1 MVIKMKRV
9 FALFSIAVF
18 VLTAFAC
25 SAPPGPADVTT
36 APSSETVSEEEVRPD
51 VGLPE
56 SDLNG
61 FTVTFIGK
69 APDSGSFGVKD
80 VAVGEENGDAFNDTV
95 YRRNRMI
102 EEKYNC
108 VIEFVPSPDAAVCS
122 YVRKSVIAG
131 DDYYDVIY
139 DGLQPVVVLA
149 QEESLI
155 DLYSLE
161 YFDFSK
167 PWWDQTAC
175 SELSIL
181 GKLYVTYG
189 EHMIGPKSGLYCLF
203 FSKQLAADY
212 NFGDLYQVV
221 RDNKWTMDTFASL
234 AKQGK
239 KDLDGDGKW
248 TIADQYGHVT
258 ETYSGYT
265 FMVAQGYNIASKDEK
280 DMPVLTPVDDSVFA
294 RVDKMK
300 TALADPEITTYV
312 DQPTG
317 ASDMWVDFWQA
328 CFVSGKMLFREGAMH
343 DAPTLRDMDIDF
355 GILPL
360 PKYSEEQ
367 DRYYHT
373 NSVYNAAMMCIP
385 VSASDPDTVSFI
397 VEAMAYES
405 LYMLNPVYYE
415 VVLQG
420 KTFRDT
426 ESEEM
431 LDIIFASKTFDIG
444 AAFNWGGLQGVY
456 TTVCSSAASNF
467 ASSYASVEKKVLVD
481 LEKTIGIFGS

>member
-1 MVIKMKRV
+1 MKKIS
-9 FALFSIAVF
+9 ALFIAAVLA
-18 VLTAFAC
+18 LTAFAC
-25 SAPPGPADVTT
+25 AGPSGPSDDTT
-36 APSSETVSEEEVRPD
+36 APSETAPAEETRPQPA
-51 VGLPE
+51 LPE
-56 SDLNG
+56 SDLDG

-69 APDSGSFGVKD
+69 AADTGAFGVRD
-80 VAVGEENGDAFNDTV
+80 VAVEAEDGDAFNDTV
-95 YRRNRMI
+95 YRRNRII

-108 VIEFVPSPDAAVCS
+108 VIEFVPSPDAAVS
-122 YVRKSVIAG
+122 AHVRPSIIAG
-131 DDYYDVIY
+131 DDYFDVIY
-139 DGLQPVVVLA
+139 DGLHPVVVLA

-161 YFDFSK
+161 YFDFTK
-167 PWWDQTAC
+167 PWWDEAVC
-175 SELSIL
+175 DELSIL
-181 GKLYVTYG
+181 GELYVTYG

-203 FSKQLAADY
+203 F
-212 NFGDLYQVV
+212 
-221 RDNKWTMDTFASL
+221 NKWTMDTFASL
-234 AKQGK
+234 AVQGN

-258 ETYSGYT
+258 ESYSGYT
-265 FMVAQGYNIASKDEK
+265 FMVAQGYNIATKDEN
-280 DMPVLTPVDDSVFA
+280 DMPVLTPIDDSVYA
-294 RVDKMK
+294 RVDKMMMV
-300 TALADPEITTYV
+300 LADPEITTYV
-312 DQPTG
+312 NQPTG
-317 ASDMWVDFWQA
+317 AADIWADFWRD

-343 DAPTLRDMDIDF
+343 DAPTLRDMDTDF
-355 GILPL
+355 GILPM

-456 TTVCSSAASNF
+456 TSICMSASSNF
-467 ASSYASVEKKVLVD
+467 ASRYAAVESNVIAD
-481 LEKTIGIFGS
+481 MEKTVEIFGG

>member
-1 MVIKMKRV
+1 MKKIITLLI
-9 FALFSIAVF
+9 AAVF

-25 SAPPGPADVTT
+25 AGPAGPSDGTTVPSGET
-36 APSSETVSEEEVRPD
+36 APAEETRPQSA
-51 VGLPE
+51 LPE
-56 SDLNG
+56 SDLDG

-69 APDSGSFGVKD
+69 APDSGAFGVKD
-80 VAVGEENGDAFNDTV
+80 VAVEGEDGDAFNDAV
-95 YRRNRMI
+95 YRRNRII

-108 VIEFVPSPDAAVCS
+108 VIEFVPSPNVAVS
-122 YVRKSVIAG
+122 THVRPSIIAG
-131 DDYYDVIY
+131 DDYFDVIY

-161 YFDFSK
+161 YFDFAK
-167 PWWDQTAC
+167 PWWDQAVC
-175 SELSIL
+175 DELSIL
-181 GKLYVTYG
+181 GALYITYG

-212 NFGDLYQVV
+212 NLGDLYQIV

-234 AKQGK
+234 AVQGK

-265 FMVAQGYNIASKDEK
+265 FMVAQGYNIAAKDEN
-280 DMPVLTPVDDSVFA
+280 DMPVLTPIDDSVYA
-294 RVDKMK
+294 RVDKMMMV
-300 TALADPEITTYV
+300 LADPEITTYV

-317 ASDMWVDFWQA
+317 AADIWIDFWRA
-328 CFVSGKMLFREGAMH
+328 SFVSGRMLFREGAMH
-343 DAPTLRDMDIDF
+343 DAPTLRDMDTDF
-355 GILPL
+355 GILPM
-360 PKYSEEQ
+360 PKFSEEQ

-456 TTVCSSAASNF
+456 TSICTSASSNF
-467 ASSYASVEKKVLVD
+467 ASRYAAVESRVISD
-481 LEKTIGIFGS
+481 MEKTIEIFGG

>member
-1 MVIKMKRV
+1 MKR
-9 FALFSIAVF
+9 AILLFCAAVF
-18 VLTAFAC
+18 MLTAC
-25 SAPPGPADVTT
+25 SAPSGPAEVTT
-36 APSSETVSEEEVRPD
+36 APSGETAPEEGTRPVS
-51 VGLPE
+51 GLPE
-56 SDLNG
+56 SDLDG

-69 APDSGSFGVKD
+69 APDSGSFGIKD
-80 VAVGEENGDAFNDTV
+80 VAVEGEDGDAFNDTV
-95 YRRNRMI
+95 FRRNRLI

-108 VIEFVPSPDAAVCS
+108 VIEFVPSPDAAVTN
-122 YVRKSVIAG
+122 YVRPSVLAG
-131 DDYYDVIY
+131 DETFDVIY
-139 DGLQPVVVLA
+139 DGLQPVVVMA
-149 QEESLI
+149 QEGSLI

-212 NFGDLYQVV
+212 NLGDLYQYV

-234 AKQGK
+234 AVKGK

-248 TIADQYGHVT
+248 TVADQYGHVT

-265 FMVAQGYNIASKDEK
+265 FMVAQGYNIASKDDN
-280 DMPVLTPVDDSVFA
+280 DMPILTPIDDNVLA
-294 RVDKMK
+294 KVDKMK
-300 TALADPEITTYV
+300 MVLADPEITTYV
-312 DQPTG
+312 NQPSG
-317 ASDMWVDFWQA
+317 AADMWVDFWRA

-355 GILPL
+355 GILPI
-360 PKYSEEQ
+360 PKFNEEQ

-373 NSVYNAAMMCIP
+373 NSVYNAATMCIP
-385 VSASDPDTVSFI
+385 VSASDPDTAAFI
-397 VEAMAYES
+397 IEAMAYES

-420 KTFRDT
+420 KTFRDS

-467 ASSYASVEKKVLVD
+467 ASSYASIEKKVLAD
-481 LEKTIGIFGS
+481 LEKSIGIFG